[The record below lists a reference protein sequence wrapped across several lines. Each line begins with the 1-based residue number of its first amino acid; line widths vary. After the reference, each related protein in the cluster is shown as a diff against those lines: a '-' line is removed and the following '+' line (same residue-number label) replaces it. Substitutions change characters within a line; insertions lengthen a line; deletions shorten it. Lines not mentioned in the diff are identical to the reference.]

1 VPLYYVYSVLPQKA
15 HLFQGKQ
22 KEGRRKMTVTLR
34 IVLIVAS
41 ALLVLYTLL
50 KIRKA
55 QLDIDDSLH
64 WIVTA
69 IVLILLSLFPNSVVK
84 LSEVLGF
91 ISPANL
97 VFLCMIF
104 VVLVRLF
111 VQSVEMS
118 VQKHRL
124 NQLVQKVALLNYEQE
139 QMRKEKEKQEAANSD
154 EENKGSKQ

>member
-1 VPLYYVYSVLPQKA
+1 MSPL
-15 HLFQGKQ
+15 
-22 KEGRRKMTVTLR
+22 LR
-34 IVLIVAS
+34 ILLIVVS
-41 ALLVLYTLL
+41 IALTYFVLR

-84 LSEVLGF
+84 LSELLDF
-91 ISPANL
+91 HSPANL
-97 VFLCMIF
+97 VFLCVIF

-111 VQSVEMS
+111 IQSVELS

-139 QMRKEKEKQEAANSD
+139 QMRKEKEKQEADAANSD
-154 EENKGSKQ
+154 EENKENR

>member
-1 VPLYYVYSVLPQKA
+1 
-15 HLFQGKQ
+15 
-22 KEGRRKMTVTLR
+22 MTMSPILR
-34 IVLIVAS
+34 ILLIVVS
-41 ALLVLYTLL
+41 IALTYFVLR

-64 WIVTA
+64 WIITA
-69 IVLILLSLFPNSVVK
+69 IVLILLSLFPNTVIK
-84 LSEVLGF
+84 LSEMLGF
-91 ISPANL
+91 MSPANL

-124 NQLVQKVALLNYEQE
+124 NRLVQKLALVKAEDE
-139 QMRKEKEKQEAANSD
+139 HFKEP
-154 EENKGSKQ
+154 

>member
-1 VPLYYVYSVLPQKA
+1 
-15 HLFQGKQ
+15 
-22 KEGRRKMTVTLR
+22 MTMSPILR
-34 IVLIVAS
+34 ILLIVVS
-41 ALLVLYTLL
+41 IALTYFVLR

-64 WIVTA
+64 WIITA
-69 IVLILLSLFPNSVVK
+69 IVLILLSLFPNTVIK
-84 LSEVLGF
+84 LSEMLGF
-91 ISPANL
+91 MSPANL

-139 QMRKEKEKQEAANSD
+139 QLRKEKEKQEADAARSA
-154 EENKGSKQ
+154 EEKKDN

>member
-1 VPLYYVYSVLPQKA
+1 
-15 HLFQGKQ
+15 
-22 KEGRRKMTVTLR
+22 MTMSPILR
-34 IVLIVAS
+34 ILLIVVS
-41 ALLVLYTLL
+41 LALTYFVLR

-64 WIVTA
+64 WIITA
-69 IVLILLSLFPNSVVK
+69 IVLILLSLFPNTVIK
-84 LSEVLGF
+84 LSEMLGF
-91 ISPANL
+91 MSPANL

-139 QMRKEKEKQEAANSD
+139 QLRKEKEKQEADAARSA
-154 EENKGSKQ
+154 EEKKDN

>member
-1 VPLYYVYSVLPQKA
+1 
-15 HLFQGKQ
+15 
-22 KEGRRKMTVTLR
+22 MTMSPILR
-34 IVLIVAS
+34 ILLIVVS
-41 ALLVLYTLL
+41 IALTYFVLR

-64 WIVTA
+64 WIITA
-69 IVLILLSLFPNSVVK
+69 IVLILLSLFPNTVIK
-84 LSEVLGF
+84 LSEMLGF
-91 ISPANL
+91 MSPANL

-139 QMRKEKEKQEAANSD
+139 QMRKEKEKQEADAARSA
-154 EENKGSKQ
+154 EEKKDN